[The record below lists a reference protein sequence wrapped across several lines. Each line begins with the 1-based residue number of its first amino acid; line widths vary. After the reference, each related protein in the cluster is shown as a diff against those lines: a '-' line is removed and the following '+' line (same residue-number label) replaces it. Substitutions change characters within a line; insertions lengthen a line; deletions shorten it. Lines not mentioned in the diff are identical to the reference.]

1 MAKRKALSK
10 KIRFEIFK
18 RDKFTCNYCG
28 RSPVIDDVVLE
39 VDHIVPVKE
48 GGNNHMLNLLTSCFD
63 CNRGKAANKI
73 DDNKVVA
80 QQKKQLD
87 LEQDKKEQM
96 ELVFQ
101 WHKDCQGIDDEKNK
115 RVFEYVNNLLIT
127 RSINATG
134 EATLIK
140 LTKKFQLKD
149 VLKAI
154 DISADTYFRYDE
166 DHNLTMESASLF
178 IDKIGGI
185 LFNMNRSAIEN
196 KSSYI
201 KGICRNRFSSYFSEQ
216 ISSIILKQYTVALDQ
231 AGWSE
236 ERILADLEDEVIPLS
251 KEAKSWALWKQQ
263 MERWVFDIKGWVP
276 QEPDEGLIAEEV

>member
-10 KIRFEIFK
+10 KIRFEVFK

-134 EATLIK
+134 EANLIK

-154 DISADTYFRYDE
+154 DISADSYFRYDE

-185 LFNMNRSAIEN
+185 LFNMNRSAVDN

-201 KGICRNRFSSYFSEQ
+201 KGICRNRFTSYFSEQ

-236 ERILADLEDEVIPLS
+236 ERIVTDLEDEVMPLS
-251 KEAKSWALWKQQ
+251 KETKSWTHWKQQ
-263 MERWVFDIKGWVP
+263 MERWIFDIKGWNP
-276 QEPDEGLIAEEV
+276 QEPDEELIAEEL

>member
-10 KIRFEIFK
+10 KIRFEVFK

-101 WHKDCQGIDDEKNK
+101 WHKDCQGIDDEKN
-115 RVFEYVNNLLIT
+115 
-127 RSINATG
+127 
-134 EATLIK
+134 
-140 LTKKFQLKD
+140 
-149 VLKAI
+149 
-154 DISADTYFRYDE
+154 
-166 DHNLTMESASLF
+166 
-178 IDKIGGI
+178 
-185 LFNMNRSAIEN
+185 
-196 KSSYI
+196 
-201 KGICRNRFSSYFSEQ
+201 
-216 ISSIILKQYTVALDQ
+216 
-231 AGWSE
+231 
-236 ERILADLEDEVIPLS
+236 
-251 KEAKSWALWKQQ
+251 
-263 MERWVFDIKGWVP
+263 
-276 QEPDEGLIAEEV
+276 